1 MTLARIPGWLPYDL
15 VHGKDNTVTGNVVVW
30 PSLNSPVLSRSREI
44 AVYLPPSL
52 AAEQGDDHGEGV
64 GRGRRYPVI
73 YFHDGQNM
81 FDDYTSYV
89 GEWHADETLQKLA
102 KEGIEAIAVAIPNA
116 GDHRMA
122 EYSPWRGRGLGG
134 RNVVRGLGDEYLEW
148 VVEVVK
154 PLVDRSFPTRT
165 DRAGTGIMGS
175 SLGGLISLYAL
186 TKYPDLFGFVGAM
199 SPSLGWHDYSIIDVF
214 DDDEI
219 ARTRIHVD
227 MGGREYRGLTR
238 DARRFR
244 DVLVSKGWVPG
255 RDLNYVEDR
264 YAHHHEDAWSR
275 RLPDA
280 LRFLLAD
287 AAAVDDV
294 EVAAPVS
301 AA

>member
-1 MTLARIPGWLPYDL
+1 MTLAQIPGWLPYDL
-15 VHGKDNTVTGNVVVW
+15 VHGKDNTVTGNVLVW

-52 AAEQGDDHGEGV
+52 KEGQGSA
-64 GRGRRYPVI
+64 RRYPVI

-81 FDDYTSYV
+81 FDEHTSYV
-89 GEWHADETLQKLA
+89 GEWHADETLEKLA
-102 KEGIEAIAVAIPNA
+102 REGIEAIAVGIPNA
-116 GDHRMA
+116 GDQRME
-122 EYSPWRGRGLGG
+122 EYSPWRGRGLRG
-134 RNVVRGLGDEYLEW
+134 RGVVRGLGSEYLEW

-154 PLVDRSFPTRT
+154 PLIDQSFPTRT
-165 DRAGTGIMGS
+165 DREGVGIMGS

-186 TKYPDLFGFVGAM
+186 TKYPELFGFVGAM
-199 SPSLGWHDYSIIDVF
+199 SPTLGWHDYSIIDVF
-214 DDDEI
+214 DDGEI
-219 ARTRIHVD
+219 PRTRIHVD

-244 DVLVSKGWVPG
+244 DVLVAKGWVHG

-280 LRFLLAD
+280 LRFLLVD
-287 AAAVDDV
+287 AVGDSRAEAVEPETAA
-294 EVAAPVS
+294 
-301 AA
+301 